1 MIIKILS
8 FRIYPI
14 LVGTWHWTARAGWPA
29 GSGDIFTSGLVVVAV
44 VTTVYNIMDI
54 DDTCLLYALGDF
66 GVKLSL

>member
-1 MIIKILS
+1 MVS
-8 FRIYPI
+8 S
-14 LVGTWHWTARAGWPA
+14 A
-29 GSGDIFTSGLVVVAV
+29 SDIFTSGFVVVAV